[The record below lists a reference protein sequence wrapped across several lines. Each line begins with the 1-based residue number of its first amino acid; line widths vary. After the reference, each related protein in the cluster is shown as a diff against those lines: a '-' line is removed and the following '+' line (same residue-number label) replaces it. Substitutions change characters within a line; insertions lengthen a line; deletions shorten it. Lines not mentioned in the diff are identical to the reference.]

1 MDAALRKCWEN
12 KLTKGKLQVVRYNL
26 QNIWTKG
33 YNIIFG
39 ASFVGCGRSSSGA
52 SFVESIGAKNQ
63 TRLSSCY
70 CVVLEAKYQH
80 HYGEG

>member
-39 ASFVGCGRSSSGA
+39 ASFV
-52 SFVESIGAKNQ
+52 ESIGAKNQ